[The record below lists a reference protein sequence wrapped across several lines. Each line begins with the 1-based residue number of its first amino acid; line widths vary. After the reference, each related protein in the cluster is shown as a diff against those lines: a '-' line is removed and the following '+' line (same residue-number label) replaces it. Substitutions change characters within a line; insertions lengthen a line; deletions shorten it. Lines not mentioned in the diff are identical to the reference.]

1 MLRRAWLMASLMWM
15 AVAPKFAL
23 AYRVHEEEE
32 LTELTPGKKWYVEES
47 EVTKEKLFEDLG
59 CYCKKVRSVAE
70 CPSSKEGKRS
80 DQPERSRWFHGEV
93 ATGEKR
99 PHLCCKLAWSAWY
112 NRVFQL
118 CTEELRPLESD
129 VCCRVGEEEQKVGV
143 HIKQAKGLGFQKVGI
158 REWHAKLFG
167 KSRPIFKLSDVTGGT
182 DYDGSPVSA
191 PIVQHF
197 LEKRLQ
203 AGLLQVASG
212 VDGADAVP
220 GEDTA
225 LLCSQH
231 FQDLDQGDCRL
242 RTQRPDECCCL
253 EATVQEAR
261 RCLPVPSG
269 ASSFVGPLLV
279 NGTYTETKL
288 HDLDAGSIAWPS
300 SPEEMDKE
308 LPEKVISKDPKAPE
322 QIEYDWAPGG
332 YQWEAKC
339 LGNQTVSYVTSEKK
353 SKRVRSGTSFRHIGQ
368 VTQSVPVYTTK
379 RWTEYNQE
387 HKEECISYEY
397 TRICPANLGLYV
409 KQYPPGICTKVPG
422 KSNDDQLQLMD
433 LGALTYQ
440 CPEGYQSGTEGGMKF
455 DPHCSCT
462 SDEEEGSKTSCT

>member
-1 MLRRAWLMASLMWM
+1 MAPIGVVFPPGRLEHDFHLANIKSFTAESHLTWGG
-15 AVAPKFAL
+15 AVLPEIQSWSPRVRQVALERYYLPKL
-23 AYRVHEEEE
+23 IEEGYA
-32 LTELTPGKKWYVEES
+32 TPGKKWYVEES

-191 PIVQHF
+191 PI
-197 LEKRLQ
+197 
-203 AGLLQVASG
+203 
-212 VDGADAVP
+212 
-220 GEDTA
+220 
-225 LLCSQH
+225 
-231 FQDLDQGDCRL
+231 
-242 RTQRPDECCCL
+242 
-253 EATVQEAR
+253 
-261 RCLPVPSG
+261 
-269 ASSFVGPLLV
+269 
-279 NGTYTETKL
+279 
-288 HDLDAGSIAWPS
+288 
-300 SPEEMDKE
+300 E

-368 VTQSVPVYTTK
+368 V
-379 RWTEYNQE
+379 
-387 HKEECISYEY
+387 
-397 TRICPANLGLYV
+397 
-409 KQYPPGICTKVPG
+409 PG

-433 LGALTYQ
+433 LGALTYHDFRLFARCLAGRRQ
-440 CPEGYQSGTEGGMKF
+440 QAEHITCSRRSPHAFASAVVLRWPHGG
-455 DPHCSCT
+455 D
-462 SDEEEGSKTSCT
+462 G